1 MKKTAVL
8 LLCLS
13 GYGLFAQKL
22 NHFSLMNV
30 TDGKTVSLEN
40 YSSAKGLIIIFTSNR
55 CPYDEYYRNRIANL
69 ASSYSNS
76 FPLILVNAHTEPEES
91 NESMAE
97 KARQWNLNI
106 PYLADKD
113 QTLLRTL
120 DARKSPEAFLL
131 KNDKGTF
138 TVVYRGAI
146 DDNPQVE
153 ADVRN
158 HYLKNVITSLLNNQP
173 VSETGARPV
182 GCNIRRKSSEP

>member
-91 NESMAE
+91 NESMAKKHGNGTSIFLTWPIRIRHSFE
-97 KARQWNLNI
+97 PSMPAKAPKR
-106 PYLADKD
+106 
-113 QTLLRTL
+113 
-120 DARKSPEAFLL
+120 F
-131 KNDKGTF
+131 
-138 TVVYRGAI
+138 
-146 DDNPQVE
+146 
-153 ADVRN
+153 
-158 HYLKNVITSLLNNQP
+158 
-173 VSETGARPV
+173 
-182 GCNIRRKSSEP
+182 C